1 MGFVGRVIPKKIGR
15 VADSRCEVLQTFMQT
30 DAGVVQITA
39 VLPSAF
45 PAEQQMVLTSGS
57 DARVEATGRLL

>member
-1 MGFVGRVIPKKIGR
+1 
-15 VADSRCEVLQTFMQT
+15 MQT

>member
-1 MGFVGRVIPKKIGR
+1 
-15 VADSRCEVLQTFMQT
+15 MQT

-57 DARVEATGRLL
+57 DARVEATGLLEFFVT